1 MKLYLVPTPIGNLED
16 ITLRAIRI
24 LGEVDGILAED
35 TRNSGQLLKHL
46 NISKPLYS
54 HHAHNEHTG
63 VPGVIKMLKEG
74 KSLALISDAGTPG
87 ISDPGYLLV
96 KACVDNGIEVESL
109 PGATAFV
116 PALVNSGFPTD
127 RFVYEGFLPHKKG
140 RQTRW
145 KALAEEERTIVLYES
160 PHRLVKA
167 LEQIIEF
174 ISPDRLIM
182 VGRELSKMHEQM
194 VRGTASEV
202 LAYFVAH
209 PDKVRGEIVM
219 VIAGK

>member
-16 ITLRAIRI
+16 ITLRAIRV

-145 KALAEEERTIVLYES
+145 KALAEEERTMVLYES

-174 ISPDRLIM
+174 ISADRLVM
-182 VGRELSKMHEQM
+182 VGREISKMHEQM
-194 VRGTASEV
+194 VRGTATEV
-202 LAYFVAH
+202 LAYFKTH
-209 PDKVRGEIVM
+209 PDKVRGEIVII
-219 VIAGK
+219 IAGK

>member
-1 MKLYLVPTPIGNLED
+1 M
-16 ITLRAIRI
+16 RAIRI

-145 KALAEEERTIVLYES
+145 KALAGEERTIVLYES

-167 LEQIIEF
+167 LEQI
-174 ISPDRLIM
+174 
-182 VGRELSKMHEQM
+182 
-194 VRGTASEV
+194 
-202 LAYFVAH
+202 
-209 PDKVRGEIVM
+209 
-219 VIAGK
+219 

>member
-1 MKLYLVPTPIGNLED
+1 
-16 ITLRAIRI
+16 
-24 LGEVDGILAED
+24 VDGILAED

-96 KACVDNGIEVESL
+96 KSCVDNGIDVESL

-145 KALAEEERTIVLYES
+145 KALADEERTIVLYES

-174 ISPDRLIM
+174 ISPERQVM

-194 VRGTASEV
+194 VRGTATEV

-209 PDKVRGEIVM
+209 PDKVRGEVVI